1 MPSPRRSLRTELL
14 VNLGFVTSAAVIL
27 VGLNTVL
34 LLGGSLDE
42 AWQPMLVLWLT
53 STTVFVLFGWYLVH
67 RVVLGPLERLSGEAA
82 VAGPGRDPGAAAG
95 PRHPGAGRAGR
106 SLSRHGRG
114 VA

>member
-34 LLGGSLDE
+34 LLGGALDE
-42 AWQPMLVLWLT
+42 AWQPMVVLWLT
-53 STTVFVLFGWYLVH
+53 STAVFVLFGWYLVH
-67 RVVLGPLERLSGEAA
+67 RVVLGPLERLSRRGG

-95 PRHPGAGRAGR
+95 PRDPRARAAGRP
-106 SLSRHGRG
+106 LSRHGRG